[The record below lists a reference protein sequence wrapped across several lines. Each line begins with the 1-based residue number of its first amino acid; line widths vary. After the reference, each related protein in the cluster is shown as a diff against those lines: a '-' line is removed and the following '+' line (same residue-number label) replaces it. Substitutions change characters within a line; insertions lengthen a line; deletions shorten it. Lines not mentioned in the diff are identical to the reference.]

1 MAEFKSEQKTIN
13 RSAAYIYNFLSDF
26 TNFEHLM
33 PEQITNWQATENN
46 CSFTIQGMAD
56 VAMRMEEKIPG
67 KKVYVVSEGKVPFEF
82 DMTFKLDEEKDNN
95 TKVNLMINASINPM
109 MVMMVKRPLSNL
121 VNIMVDKLKEHMEG

>member
-1 MAEFKSEQKTIN
+1 MADFKSEQKTIN
-13 RSAAYIYNFLSDF
+13 RTAADIYGFLSDF

-56 VAMRMEEKIPG
+56 VAMRMEEKIPDR
-67 KKVYVVSEGKVPFEF
+67 KIFVVSEGKVPFEF
-82 DMTFKLDEEKDNN
+82 NMTFNMNEENEN
-95 TKVNLMINASINPM
+95 STKVDLMIDASINPM

-121 VNIMVDKLKEHMEG
+121 VNIMVDKLKEYMEA

>member
-13 RSAAYIYNFLSDF
+13 RSAADIYNFLSDF

-56 VAMRMEEKIPG
+56 VAMRMEEKIPD

-82 DMTFKLDEEKDNN
+82 NMTFKLDEEKDNS

-109 MVMMVKRPLSNL
+109 MVMMLKRPLSNL